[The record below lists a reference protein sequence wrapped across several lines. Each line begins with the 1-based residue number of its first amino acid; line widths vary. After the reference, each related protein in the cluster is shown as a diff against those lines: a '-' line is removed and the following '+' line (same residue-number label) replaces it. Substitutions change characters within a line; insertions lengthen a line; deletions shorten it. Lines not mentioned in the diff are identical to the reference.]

1 MDKTDNM
8 DKMKQRMLDA
18 AEAMYEFDPC
28 ERSEIWCE
36 RIEQSENTIKGVKDS
51 LTTADI

>member
-1 MDKTDNM
+1 MEDILYITT
-8 DKMKQRMLDA
+8 LTA
-18 AEAMYEFDPC
+18 AEATYELDPC

-36 RIEQSENTIKGVKDS
+36 RIEKSEDTVKSVKES